1 MSRRCAIAHA
11 HARFAA
17 GLAALAMIAVFA
29 LPAAAEPVPSP
40 GGPVILPITGLS
52 IDLPPATGGCT
63 YRLSGSW
70 IINDDDSF
78 DGRDVIDEACGDSLV
93 SGNWVSLGYFTAGD
107 PAAVVAATTMTS
119 DWLAEAD
126 LWGGHWAV
134 HGGLFDL
141 GELGIVPTAVLC
153 TPMGGGM
160 AALFYHFFLRED
172 PATMTQ
178 AAMLAGLEQTGALR
192 AAWAACSQRR
202 FATAYPASRPEIRN
216 RGETLASRTVTLA
229 NAGFDLDIPDDG
241 FVWLARQNAES
252 GSDFLDRMAPSLP
265 DVSMEVAYLAGMD
278 GETAFA
284 AFDVEK
290 RDVAPLNLPDDW
302 DAGPQLVLGEGRLEL
317 TASYETLGGVVIVG
331 IFQEAGD
338 LDVAALAPMLEAI
351 ADAALISELGVLDK

>member
-1 MSRRCAIAHA
+1 MSRRCTRARA

-40 GGPVILPITGLS
+40 GGTVILPVTGLS
-52 IDLPPATGGCT
+52 IDLPPAIGGCT

-70 IINDDDSF
+70 IINDDGSF

-172 PATMTQ
+172 PAAMTQ
-178 AAMLAGLEQTGALR
+178 DAMLAGLEQTGALR
-192 AAWAACSQRR
+192 AAWNACSQRR

-216 RGETLASRTVTLA
+216 RGETLASRTVTLTRC
-229 NAGFDLDIPDDG
+229 GFDFSLPDDG
-241 FVWLARQNAES
+241 FVWLTRQS
-252 GSDFLDRMAPSLP
+252 QDGGSDFLDRMAPSLP
-265 DVSMEVAYLAGMD
+265 DVSMEVAYIAGMD

-290 RDVAPLNLPDDW
+290 RDVAPLNLPEDW
-302 DAGPQLVLGEGRLEL
+302 AAGPQLVLPEGQLEL
-317 TASYETLGGVVIVG
+317 TASFETLDGVVIVG
-331 IFQEAGD
+331 IFQEPGD
-338 LDVAALAPMLEAI
+338 LDVAPLAPILGAI
-351 ADAALISELGVLDK
+351 ADGALIAELGVLDD